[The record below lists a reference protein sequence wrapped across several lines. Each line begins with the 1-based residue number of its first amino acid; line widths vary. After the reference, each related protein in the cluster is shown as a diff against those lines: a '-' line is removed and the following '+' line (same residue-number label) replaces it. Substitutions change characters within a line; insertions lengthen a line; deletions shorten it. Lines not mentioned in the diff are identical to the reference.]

1 MTNTPH
7 DQFAKQYLKGM
18 LSRFAQEIIISYELP
33 VGEAQQVDVWFMPK
47 SRQPVVELGRL
58 GEMTIAPTLLEVFRN
73 PISDD
78 DLFACIEKLCKVRS
92 EWKRT
97 AKREKLKIQLPDRPY
112 LWMIVPT
119 ASQERLRGCNVMPK
133 EEWGDG
139 FFFMGDTLRIGFV
152 VVHQLP
158 VVPETLLLRLLGKGS
173 VQRQAISELLELPEQ
188 PLKAMVLEN
197 LTKLQI
203 MLKKRTTPT
212 QDEQDVMLN
221 IDTLYIEWRN
231 EAIREGHKAGQ
242 EEEQAR
248 QRSLVLRQL
257 TRKIG
262 VLSDE
267 WCDRVRSLPMDQV
280 ELLGEALLD
289 FQGAEDFQAWLEARL

>member
-1 MTNTPH
+1 
-7 DQFAKQYLKGM
+7 
-18 LSRFAQEIIISYELP
+18 
-33 VGEAQQVDVWFMPK
+33 MPQ
-47 SRQPVVELGRL
+47 SRQSIPELGCL
-58 GEMTIAPTLLEVFRN
+58 GKMTIAPTLLEVFRN
-73 PISDD
+73 PLSDD
-78 DLFACIEKLCKVRS
+78 DLFSCIEKLCKVRG

-97 AKREKLKIQLPDRPY
+97 AKREKLKVQQPDHPQ

-119 ASQERLRGCNVMPK
+119 ASQERLRGCNVLPK

-139 FFFMGDTLRIGFV
+139 FFFMGDTLRVGFV

-188 PLKAMVLEN
+188 PLKTVVLEN

-203 MLKKRTTPT
+203 MLKKRTTHT

-221 IDTLYIEWRN
+221 IDTLYEEWRN
-231 EAIREGHKAGQ
+231 EAIQEGR

-248 QRSLVLRQL
+248 QRSLILRQL
-257 TRKIG
+257 TRRIG

-267 WCDRVRSLPMDQV
+267 WSDRVRSLSMEQI
-280 ELLGEALLD
+280 EILGEALLD
-289 FQGAEDFQAWLEARL
+289 FQGAEDFRVWLERMI

>member
-7 DQFAKQYLKGM
+7 DQFAKRYLKGM
-18 LSRFAQEIIISYELP
+18 LSPFAEEVIISYELP
-33 VGEAQQVDVWFMPK
+33 VGEAQQVDVWFMPQ
-47 SRQPVVELGRL
+47 SRQSIPELGRL
-58 GEMTIAPTLLEVFRN
+58 GQMTIAPTLLEVFRN
-73 PISDD
+73 PLSDD
-78 DLFACIEKLCKVRS
+78 DLFSCIEKLCKVRG

-97 AKREKLKIQLPDRPY
+97 AKREKLKIQQPDHPQ

-119 ASQERLRGCNVMPK
+119 ASQERLRGCNVLPK

-139 FFFMGDTLRIGFV
+139 FFFMGDTLRMGFV

-188 PLKAMVLEN
+188 PLKTVVLEN

-203 MLKKRTTPT
+203 MLKKRTTHT

-221 IDTLYIEWRN
+221 IDTLYEEWRN
-231 EAIREGHKAGQ
+231 EAIQEGRQ
-242 EEEQAR
+242 EEQSR

-257 TRKIG
+257 THRVG
-262 VLSDE
+262 VLPDE
-267 WCDRVRSLPMDQV
+267 WCDRVRSLSMEQI

-289 FQGAEDFQAWLEARL
+289 FQGAEDFRVWLKNIV

>member
-18 LSRFAQEIIISYELP
+18 LSPFAQEIIISYELP

-47 SRQPVVELGRL
+47 SRQPIPELGRL
-58 GEMTIAPTLLEVFRN
+58 GQMAIAPTLLEVFRN
-73 PISDD
+73 PLSDD
-78 DLFACIEKLCKVRS
+78 DLFSCIEKLCKVRG
-92 EWKRT
+92 EWKRA
-97 AKREKLKIQLPDRPY
+97 AKREKLKIQQPDHPQ

-119 ASQERLRGCNVMPK
+119 ASQERLRGCNVLPK

-139 FFFMGDTLRIGFV
+139 FFFMGDTLRMGFV

-188 PLKAMVLEN
+188 PLKTLVLEN

-203 MLKKRTTPT
+203 MLKKRTTHT

-221 IDTLYIEWRN
+221 IDTLYEEWRN
-231 EAIREGHKAGQ
+231 EAIQEGRQEGRQ
-242 EEEQAR
+242 EEQSR
-248 QRSLVLRQL
+248 QRSLIIRLL
-257 TRKIG
+257 TRRIG

-267 WCDRVRSLPMDQV
+267 WCDRVRSLSMEQI

-289 FQGAEDFQAWLEARL
+289 FQGAEDFRVWLATID

>member
-7 DQFAKQYLKGM
+7 DQFAKRYLKGM
-18 LSRFAQEIIISYELP
+18 LSPFAEEVIISYELP
-33 VGEAQQVDVWFMPK
+33 VGEAQQVDVWFMPQ
-47 SRQPVVELGRL
+47 SRQSIPELGCL
-58 GEMTIAPTLLEVFRN
+58 GKMTIAPTLLEVFRN
-73 PISDD
+73 SLSDD
-78 DLFACIEKLCKVRS
+78 DLFSCIEKLCKVRG

-97 AKREKLKIQLPDRPY
+97 AKREKLKIQQPDHPQ

-119 ASQERLRGCNVMPK
+119 ASQERLRGCNVLPK

-139 FFFMGDTLRIGFV
+139 FFFMGDTLRVGFV

-188 PLKAMVLEN
+188 PLKTVVLEN

-203 MLKKRTTPT
+203 MLKKRTTHT

-221 IDTLYIEWRN
+221 IDTLYEEWRN
-231 EAIREGHKAGQ
+231 EAIQEGR

-248 QRSLVLRQL
+248 QRSLILRLL
-257 TRKIG
+257 TRRIG
-262 VLSDE
+262 VLPDK
-267 WCDRVRSLPMDQV
+267 WCDRVRSLSMEQI
-280 ELLGEALLD
+280 EILGEALLD
-289 FQGAEDFQAWLEARL
+289 FQGAEDFRVWLETIG

>member
-18 LSRFAQEIIISYELP
+18 LSPFAKEVIISYELP

-47 SRQPVVELGRL
+47 SRQPIPELGRL

-73 PISDD
+73 PLSDD
-78 DLFACIEKLCKVRS
+78 DLFSCIEKLCKVRG

-97 AKREKLKIQLPDRPY
+97 AKREKLKIQQPDYPQ

-119 ASQERLRGCNVMPK
+119 ASQERLRGCNVLSK

-139 FFFMGDTLRIGFV
+139 FFFMGDTLRMGFV

-188 PLKAMVLEN
+188 PLRTMVLEN

-203 MLKKRTTPT
+203 MLKKRTTRT

-221 IDTLYIEWRN
+221 IDTLYEEWRN
-231 EAIREGHKAGQ
+231 QAIQEGRQ
-242 EEEQAR
+242 EEQSR
-248 QRSLVLRQL
+248 QRSLILRLL
-257 TRKIG
+257 TRRIG

-267 WCDRVRSLPMDQV
+267 WCDRVRSLSMEQI

-289 FQGAEDFQAWLEARL
+289 FQVGEDFRAWLATID